1 MTENSLKQELTMPAR
16 WKNVHDCERPS
27 RWREQLDDE
36 DCKVRLEELERGGA
50 SDDGQVV
57 YDVGGSSSGADS
69 GYSDLVPHL
78 ASIDD
83 FLSAS
88 RSAVQQNKML
98 VVKFYSKRC
107 RACLRIAAKY
117 RRIARRYGE
126 QVACYEMEQH
136 AAGRELLELLAVDQ
150 VPTIQIF
157 DGAGIHRLANLDCQ
171 PAQFKQ
177 VERTIVETIEE
188 RIRLQGDLDAESAR
202 AEMARALDP
211 AERGRGKSE
220 RLLDVLL
227 PRAQSSPPA

>member
-1 MTENSLKQELTMPAR
+1 M
-16 WKNVHDCERPS
+16 
-27 RWREQLDDE
+27 
-36 DCKVRLEELERGGA
+36 
-50 SDDGQVV
+50 

-136 AAGRELLELLAVDQ
+136 AAGRELLELLAVEQ
-150 VPTIQIF
+150 VPTTPAITTPALATATVTIPALATAACLRRPGAHDPDLRRSRHPPARQPRLPARSVQAGGANHRRDDRGEDTAARGSRCRECARR
-157 DGAGIHRLANLDCQ
+157 DGARSRPSG
-171 PAQFKQ
+171 
-177 VERTIVETIEE
+177 ER
-188 RIRLQGDLDAESAR
+188 
-202 AEMARALDP
+202 
-211 AERGRGKSE
+211 
-220 RLLDVLL
+220 
-227 PRAQSSPPA
+227 PRQE

>member
-1 MTENSLKQELTMPAR
+1 M
-16 WKNVHDCERPS
+16 
-27 RWREQLDDE
+27 
-36 DCKVRLEELERGGA
+36 
-50 SDDGQVV
+50 
-57 YDVGGSSSGADS
+57 GGSSSGADS

-150 VPTIQIF
+150 VPTTPAITT
-157 DGAGIHRLANLDCQ
+157 LATATVTTPALATAAFASTSVGTAIIALAAAAQ
-171 PAQFKQ
+171 PAASDIASAQPAAADAATAIAPGAWPSWGHGHGHPGQ
-177 VERTIVETIEE
+177 RH
-188 RIRLQGDLDAESAR
+188 LQG
-202 AEMARALDP
+202 
-211 AERGRGKSE
+211 ERGRQ
-220 RLLDVLL
+220 RL
-227 PRAQSSPPA
+227 

>member
-1 MTENSLKQELTMPAR
+1 M
-16 WKNVHDCERPS
+16 
-27 RWREQLDDE
+27 
-36 DCKVRLEELERGGA
+36 
-50 SDDGQVV
+50 
-57 YDVGGSSSGADS
+57 GGSSSGADS

-150 VPTIQIF
+150 VPTTPAITTPALATATVTTPPSPPPPASVDQVPTIQIF
-157 DGAGIHRLANLDCQ
+157 DGAGIHRASQ
-171 PAQFKQ
+171 PRLPARSVQAGGAHHRRDDRGEDTAARGSRCR
-177 VERTIVETIEE
+177 ER
-188 RIRLQGDLDAESAR
+188 AR
-202 AEMARALDP
+202 RDGARSTQT
-211 AERGRGKSE
+211 R
-220 RLLDVLL
+220 
-227 PRAQSSPPA
+227 PRQE